1 MDSLVFRMIWLLVIL
16 IVVHPAKCYNY
27 ADFYHDHHHGI
38 RRVGSEHPLLL
49 LVSFDGFRWDYLN
62 HHNLTNFNRLKIM
75 GSHADYIYNSFSTVT
90 FPNHWTIVT
99 GLYEESHGIVQ
110 NNIYDPVLN
119 KTFSYTSPDSQT
131 HEWFGQ
137 NPLAEPIWATNQR
150 AGGNRL
156 SVAEWVGA
164 NVIFNS
170 QHIINIPYNK
180 STPYK
185 DLIDRFIHYF
195 IAKDQPVN
203 FGALYFDEPDHTG
216 HLYGPYSQEMKDKLQ
231 ELDKELGY
239 MLDQLETHGLFDRLN
254 LIITSDHGMD
264 TISSK
269 TSIFL
274 DSHID
279 TDLFNA
285 YGSRACYSLF
295 VKKASD
301 IDYVYTTLKKVK
313 NIDVYKKNEI
323 PKSLY
328 YKMNVRIGDLVIV
341 TQIGYAVYI
350 NNQTVNWTINNG
362 DHGYYNN
369 ESTMFPI
376 FMAHGPAFKKGFKI
390 KSFKNV
396 DIYPLMCYVLG
407 IEPATHNGSLSRV
420 LDMIVNDHLRSN
432 FVLVSIGIS
441 FILFII
447 VTAILFS
454 LCFIELSQKL
464 TNIKYS
470 NNNIMGYKFDPE
482 LSTINSCHDDKHFLI
497 ISK

>member
-1 MDSLVFRMIWLLVIL
+1 
-16 IVVHPAKCYNY
+16 
-27 ADFYHDHHHGI
+27 
-38 RRVGSEHPLLL
+38 
-49 LVSFDGFRWDYLN
+49 
-62 HHNLTNFNRLKIM
+62 
-75 GSHADYIYNSFSTVT
+75 
-90 FPNHWTIVT
+90 
-99 GLYEESHGIVQ
+99 
-110 NNIYDPVLN
+110 
-119 KTFSYTSPDSQT
+119 
-131 HEWFGQ
+131 
-137 NPLAEPIWATNQR
+137 
-150 AGGNRL
+150 
-156 SVAEWVGA
+156 
-164 NVIFNS
+164 
-170 QHIINIPYNK
+170 
-180 STPYK
+180 
-185 DLIDRFIHYF
+185 
-195 IAKDQPVN
+195 
-203 FGALYFDEPDHTG
+203 
-216 HLYGPYSQEMKDKLQ
+216 
-231 ELDKELGY
+231 
-239 MLDQLETHGLFDRLN
+239 
-254 LIITSDHGMD
+254 MD

-376 FMAHGPAFKKGFKI
+376 FMAHGPAFKKGYKI

-432 FVLVSIGIS
+432 FVLGILNIYFFTMSYDFFLYLEYILVSIGIS

-464 TNIKYS
+464 TSISSIQNYKYS
-470 NNNIMGYKFDPE
+470 NNNIMGYKFNPE
-482 LSTINSCHDDKHFLI
+482 LSTINSCNDDKHFLI

>member
-1 MDSLVFRMIWLLVIL
+1 
-16 IVVHPAKCYNY
+16 
-27 ADFYHDHHHGI
+27 
-38 RRVGSEHPLLL
+38 
-49 LVSFDGFRWDYLN
+49 
-62 HHNLTNFNRLKIM
+62 
-75 GSHADYIYNSFSTVT
+75 
-90 FPNHWTIVT
+90 
-99 GLYEESHGIVQ
+99 
-110 NNIYDPVLN
+110 
-119 KTFSYTSPDSQT
+119 
-131 HEWFGQ
+131 
-137 NPLAEPIWATNQR
+137 
-150 AGGNRL
+150 
-156 SVAEWVGA
+156 
-164 NVIFNS
+164 
-170 QHIINIPYNK
+170 
-180 STPYK
+180 
-185 DLIDRFIHYF
+185 
-195 IAKDQPVN
+195 
-203 FGALYFDEPDHTG
+203 
-216 HLYGPYSQEMKDKLQ
+216 
-231 ELDKELGY
+231 
-239 MLDQLETHGLFDRLN
+239 
-254 LIITSDHGMD
+254 MD
-264 TISSK
+264 TISNK

-295 VKKASD
+295 IKKASD

-376 FMAHGPAFKKGFKI
+376 FMAHGPAFKKGYKI

-396 DIYPLMCYVLG
+396 DIYPLMCYILG

-420 LDMIVNDHLRSN
+420 LDMIVNDHLRSHFVLGIVN
-432 FVLVSIGIS
+432 FYFFVSFYDFYHYLEYILVSIGIS

-464 TNIKYS
+464 TSTIDTQNYKYS
-470 NNNIMGYKFDPE
+470 DNNIMGYKTNPG
-482 LSTINSCHDDKHFLI
+482 LSTINSYHDDKQFLI
-497 ISK
+497 FPKWIIFLLWFLFNIFQIKLNINSIILIDKQNYGLGFFTFYNQLVNYLRLDQ